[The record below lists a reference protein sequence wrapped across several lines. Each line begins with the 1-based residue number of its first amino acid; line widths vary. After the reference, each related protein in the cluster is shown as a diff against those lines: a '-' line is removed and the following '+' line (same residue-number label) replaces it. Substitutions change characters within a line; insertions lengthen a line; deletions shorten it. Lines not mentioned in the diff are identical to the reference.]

1 MNEKNRKQ
9 GKRPP
14 RLSTILESK
23 EDKHPKMSNGSEARQ
38 ESIILK
44 ITWIRRTYKRLH
56 RGEKE
61 IIE

>member
-9 GKRPP
+9 GERPP

-23 EDKHPKMSNGSEARQ
+23 EDKHPKMSNGSETRE

-44 ITWIRRTYKRLH
+44 II
-56 RGEKE
+56 
-61 IIE
+61 